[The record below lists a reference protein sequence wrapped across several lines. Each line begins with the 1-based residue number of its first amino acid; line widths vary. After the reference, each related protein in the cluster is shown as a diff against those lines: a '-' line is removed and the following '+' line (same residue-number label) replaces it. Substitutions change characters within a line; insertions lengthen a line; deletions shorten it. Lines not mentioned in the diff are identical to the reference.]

1 MQNILAEALVVWRE
15 PGYLEE
21 LLSFKI
27 KIWTKLN
34 LWSFGAINWS
44 KVAWRKQLSRTHST
58 DGNQDTSSVPH
69 DRRIGVKSY
78 GDKLTILEQN
88 QTKSADRSATSKHAH
103 VCCAGPPACAHRMN
117 YEHQLATGRLGQGNS
132 TVSFSTCTLHVHL
145 LVLASQ
151 MITSYARVVLG
162 ILYQAS

>member
-88 QTKSADRSATSKHAH
+88 QTKSADRSATSN
-103 VCCAGPPACAHRMN
+103 AGPPALHARAAPTGGTTNTNLVRDCVVCP
-117 YEHQLATGRLGQGNS
+117 LLLPATGRENWRREGTPPCPFPLPMQRY
-132 TVSFSTCTLHVHL
+132 TY
-145 LVLASQ
+145 
-151 MITSYARVVLG
+151 TS
-162 ILYQAS
+162 